1 MKFLPYQRWSL
12 EVPVDGAIL
21 TERLHA
27 SIEPSKWLRWG
38 RDHKPMQGTG

>member
-12 EVPVDGAIL
+12 EVPVDVAIL

-27 SIEPSKWLRWG
+27 SIEPSKWLRLV
-38 RDHKPMQGTG
+38 RNHKPMQGTG